1 MTGWEIYWIT
11 RLDGIRILA
20 GVSIIVIFA
29 ISVIYMIF
37 KDDEYRYGKKEKEYT
52 AFLWK
57 YLKKILPVFMIPIL
71 LLVLTPTT
79 KEMFAIKILPK
90 IINNEKLQELPELGL
105 DYMKQW
111 LKEQTE
117 ELEDEEPVI
126 WWFPNSQQNNKGDF
140 TQQWENARIELKDK
154 KGE

>member
-90 IINNEKLQELPELGL
+90 IINNEKLQELPDLGL

-111 LKEQTE
+111 LKEQAK
-117 ELEDEEPVI
+117 ELEDGELQEL
-126 WWFPNSQQNNKGDF
+126 DF
-140 TQQWENARIELKDK
+140 IQQWTDAKLELKDK